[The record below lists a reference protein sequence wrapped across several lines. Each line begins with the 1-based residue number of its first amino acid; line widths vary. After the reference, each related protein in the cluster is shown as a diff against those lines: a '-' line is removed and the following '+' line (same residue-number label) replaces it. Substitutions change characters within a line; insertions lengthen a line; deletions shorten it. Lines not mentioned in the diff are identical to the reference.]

1 MKHYAGILSLIGS
14 KSAITDEIGTSPTR
28 LFPNVIP
35 QGYGTFPAGTYR
47 TVDVGSTPTFD
58 GGGQMNY
65 ANIDFH
71 IYAQTMTKAEEIV
84 DLFRGELEDEEGTFS
99 GVQIK
104 TVRYMG
110 SGQDSW
116 EDNIEKYTK
125 NIELQFIIRR

>member
-1 MKHYAGILSLIGS
+1 
-14 KSAITDEIGTSPTR
+14 
-28 LFPNVIP
+28 
-35 QGYGTFPAGTYR
+35 
-47 TVDVGSTPTFD
+47 
-58 GGGQMNY
+58 MNY

-84 DLFRGELEDEEGTFS
+84 DLFREQLEDQSGTFS
-99 GVQIK
+99 GVEIK

-110 SGQDSW
+110 SGQDAW